1 MVRATTRKE
10 EEKVSAGRPTDYT
23 PELAAKICL
32 HISEGKS
39 LRSFCRA
46 DDAPD
51 ASTIFDWIHRHSEF
65 AKQYARAREAQA
77 EHWADELVELAD
89 DATDA
94 QKARLQI
101 DTRKWVASKLLPKK
115 YGERQQIEH
124 STDPEKPFEVVVRNA
139 EELRA
144 KIRGS

>member
-1 MVRATTRKE
+1 M
-10 EEKVSAGRPTDYT
+10 SGPGRPTDYN
-23 PELAAKICL
+23 PELAAAICL
-32 HISEGKS
+32 HISRGNS
-39 LRSFCRA
+39 LRSFCSA
-46 DDAPD
+46 PDAPD
-51 ASTIFDWIHRHSEF
+51 ASTIYDWIHRHSEF
-65 AKQYARAREAQA
+65 AEQYARARGVQA

-89 DATDA
+89 KSVDA

-124 STDPEKPFEVVVRNA
+124 STDPDKPLEILVRNA

-144 KIRGS
+144 KIRGT